1 VPVLCTYHYITQR
14 MMQVYTNKK
23 SHKGKYIVVGTII
36 LIITIAITSEKANFA
51 TNITSYIT
59 TPVYRLFNG
68 INSLIGG
75 SFNYIARI
83 GTLETDN
90 EKLLKENEK
99 LKYDNFILNEFKEEN
114 KELRNLL
121 EMSEKD
127 TYPVVTGAGVIGVDP
142 SSYSKIFIIDKGKN
156 NGVTENMVVI
166 NYQGLV
172 GKVIQVNDISSKV
185 MAITDEESAV
195 SCMLQRS
202 KEPVILKGANLQDNG
217 DVCKLDYITTDTDII
232 EGEDIITSNISDI
245 YPEGIPV
252 GKVIKIQTDSSTLV
266 RQVYV
271 KPNVNYRRINNVLLI
286 KNK

>member
-1 VPVLCTYHYITQR
+1 
-14 MMQVYTNKK
+14 MQVYTNKK